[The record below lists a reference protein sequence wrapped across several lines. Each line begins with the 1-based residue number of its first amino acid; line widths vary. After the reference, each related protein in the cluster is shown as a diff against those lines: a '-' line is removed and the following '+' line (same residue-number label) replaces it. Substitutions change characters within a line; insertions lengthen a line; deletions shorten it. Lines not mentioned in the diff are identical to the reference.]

1 MFCPWTR
8 HPSITRYCFRHV
20 PDSCTIVLFGNC
32 KQPQQ
37 KLDSDSATSKG
48 RSIFQELL
56 RWHVDSFRRM
66 FSHLSLTA
74 ESRQSSS
81 RWIDNNIKTETD
93 ISPAISSIVS
103 ETKSKNP
110 SPRTVLDELETE
122 YQSTEV
128 DTFSCGDSTIT
139 DVPPLDLKFRS
150 QTNQRKQGLS
160 PCKLIFSFLGSPFR
174 KRNSSKE
181 MRQPLLRC
189 FSYEEIMNATND
201 FHPGENAVLLHH

>member
-1 MFCPWTR
+1 M
-8 HPSITRYCFRHV
+8 
-20 PDSCTIVLFGNC
+20 VLFGNC

-37 KLDSDSATSKG
+37 ISNSDSAISKG
-48 RSIFQELL
+48 RPICQELL
-56 RWHVDSFRRM
+56 RWNVDSFRRM

-81 RWIDNNIKTETD
+81 RWINNNIKTETV
-93 ISPAISSIVS
+93 ISPAQSSIVS

-122 YQSTEV
+122 YQSTED

-139 DVPPLDLKFRS
+139 DVPPLGPKFRNQS
-150 QTNQRKQGLS
+150 NQRKQGFS

-174 KRNSSKE
+174 KRNSSKDI
-181 MRQPLLRC
+181 RQPLLRC
-189 FSYEEIMNATND
+189 FNYEELMNATNG
-201 FHPGENAVLLHH
+201 FHAGDNASTITLLTKLWLLNL